1 MTDYDSRWNEGAEGE
16 PNIKTQ
22 YAIRLAARQGGQTFY
37 YDRKPNQWTSDMSEA
52 RIYTQRGR
60 AQREADKIRSH
71 PAEVIEVEAQ
81 FLDYLA
87 KVRWEAIRVTS
98 PPLD

>member
-1 MTDYDSRWNEGAEGE
+1 MTTT
-16 PNIKTQ
+16 KLQ
-22 YAIRLAARQGGQTFY
+22 YAIRLAERQGGETFY
-37 YDRKPNQWTSDMSEA
+37 YDWQGRHWTNDMSEA

-60 AQREADKIRSH
+60 AQRSADMIRSH
-71 PAEVIEVEAQ
+71 SAEVIEVEAQ

-87 KVRWEAIRVTS
+87 KVRWQATKVLS

>member
-16 PNIKTQ
+16 LNIKAQ
-22 YAIRLAARQGGQTFY
+22 FAIRLAERVDGMTFY
-37 YDRKPNQWTSDMSEA
+37 YDRKRDQWTSDMSEA

-60 AQREADKIRSH
+60 AQNAADKIRSH
-71 PAEVIEVEAQ
+71 PAEVIEVDAV